1 MKIAFLLSRIEQT
14 GVTTH
19 TLDLAQGLVKEGH
32 TVCLIT
38 GGKIENATS
47 RVDDFYNEFKALGVD
62 IKEFETPKGNIF
74 RRTMQSFTSVF
85 DIMGKIK
92 QFEPNVIH
100 CQSPYMTFIPWLMR
114 KKFTTTLHILYLK
127 RNFKFKK
134 PDHLIAISNESY
146 EFSKKVF
153 RMEDKNLSL
162 IHHGVSDRF
171 SHPISPKQKSDLKNR
186 LKISEDKLIIGFVG
200 SISLRKGSDILV
212 QALKNLSTTTQE
224 KIHFIFLGGV
234 GGSEDYI
241 WLKDMVGNAGIEK
254 FMTLVPFE
262 DPKPFYDIFDIFVL
276 PSRMESFPLV
286 TLEAMMSECCPVR
299 SNTEG
304 AYEQIEDGVNGLL
317 FETEN
322 TQQFTAI
329 LEKLVSDSDLRRQL
343 AQNARKR
350 ALNEFT
356 IPVMT
361 KKTLEVYSK
370 IHMN

>member
-19 TLDLAQGLVKEGH
+19 TLDLAQGLIEEGH
-32 TVCLIT
+32 KVCLIT

-62 IKEFETPKGNIF
+62 IKEFKTPGGNF
-74 RRTMQSFTSVF
+74 LKRTIQSITS
-85 DIMGKIK
+85 IITIIREIK
-92 QFEPNVIH
+92 KCNPNVIH

-134 PDHLIAISNESY
+134 PNHLIAISNESY
-146 EFSKKVF
+146 EFSKKMF

-171 SHPISPKQKSDLKNR
+171 SLPISLKQKLDLKKR
-186 LKISEDKLIIGFVG
+186 LNISENKLILGFAG
-200 SISLRKGSDILV
+200 SISLRKGADILV
-212 QALKNLSTTTQE
+212 EALKDLSTATKE

-234 GGSEDYI
+234 EGSEDYI
-241 WLKDMVGNAGIEK
+241 WLKDMVKSAEIQS
-254 FMTLVPFE
+254 FMTLIPFE

-322 TQQFTAI
+322 AQQLTGIF
-329 LEKLVSDSDLRRQL
+329 EKLVSDSGLRQQL
-343 AQNARKR
+343 AKNAK
-350 ALNEFT
+350 AKAMNEFT

>member
-19 TLDLAQGLVKEGH
+19 TLDLAQGLVEDGH
-32 TVCLIT
+32 QVCLIT

-47 RVDDFYNEFKALGVD
+47 RVDDFYNEFKALGVQ
-62 IKEFETPKGNIF
+62 IEEFKTPKGNRIK
-74 RRTMQSFTSVF
+74 RAMESVTSVLA
-85 DIMGKIK
+85 IMSKIRRFK
-92 QFEPNVIH
+92 PNVIH
-100 CQSPYMTFIPWLMR
+100 CQSPYMTFIPWLMG

-153 RMEDKNLSL
+153 GMEDRNLSL

-171 SHPISPKQKSDLKNR
+171 AHSISPRQKSDLKNR
-186 LKISEDKLIIGFVG
+186 LNITEDKLVIGFVG

-212 QALKNLSTTTQE
+212 QALNDLSTATKE
-224 KIHFIFLGGV
+224 NIHFIFLGGV
-234 GGSEDYI
+234 EGSVDFD
-241 WLKDMVGNAGIEK
+241 WLKKMVESAGIQN
-254 FMTLVPFE
+254 FMTMVPFE

-317 FETEN
+317 FENEN
-322 TQQFTAI
+322 IHQFTSI
-329 LEKLVSDSDLRRQL
+329 LEKLVSDPDLRKLL
-343 AQNARKR
+343 AKNAKTK
-350 ALNEFT
+350 ALNKFT